1 MAIPQL
7 SEHDIELL
15 REFDT
20 PTVCNVIE
28 LFQVRPQNAGYM
40 DGRIRCCFS
49 GLPPMVGYAST
60 ATFRAAAAPRQAGEY
75 GSLEDQ
81 VKLFDEI
88 PEPAVVVFQDLDDP
102 AVAATF
108 GEVMT
113 TIYHSFG
120 AAGLITSGAARDL
133 DQVRAFQFPCFSN
146 GVICSHG
153 YPQILDLHV
162 PVQVGGVLVC
172 PGDLL
177 HGDVNGVTTIP
188 HEIAS
193 EAAHACEEFVQ
204 TEEVILDYC
213 RGGKVT
219 PEGLAKVRKEQ
230 ISLVQKLKARI
241 RK

>member
-7 SEHDIELL
+7 SEHDIALL
-15 REFDT
+15 REYDT
-20 PTVCNVIE
+20 PTICNVIE
-28 LFQVRPQNAGYM
+28 LFAVRPQTEGYL
-40 DGRIRCCFS
+40 DGRIRCCFP

-60 ATFRAAAAPRQAGEY
+60 ATFRAAAQPREGAEY
-75 GSLEDQ
+75 GSLEEQ

-102 AVAATF
+102 CAAATF

-120 AAGLITSGAARDL
+120 AAGLVTSGAARDL
-133 DQVRAFQFPCFSN
+133 DQVRAFGFPCFAD

-162 PVQVGGVLVC
+162 PVHVGGVMIH

-177 HGDVNGVTTIP
+177 HGDANGVTTIP

-193 EAAHACEEFVQ
+193 EAAHALEEFVQ

-213 RGGKVT
+213 RSGRVT
-219 PEGLAKVRKEQ
+219 PEGLAGARKEQ
-230 ISLVQKLKARI
+230 AVLVAKLKERI